1 MELMTPDQLSSAL
14 FKRLKTTQNMFDSIE
29 TTREDNI
36 ELVKII
42 YKEILF

>member
-29 TTREDNI
+29 TTR
-36 ELVKII
+36 
-42 YKEILF
+42 